1 MDKKTIF
8 IIIETIVLISVI
20 FFGYRYFSEKVDISD
35 QNLKAAKGEV
45 TVLKGQNDEL
55 IYTRDSY
62 ILKEKDLEEQLGIT
76 KSELKTLKK
85 KLDSSIAYISKLE
98 AEILVKDVVMEKDT
112 IIYINNNYSVIP
124 FKYSDK
130 WLNFKG
136 KNDLTFDNNVLNDVK
151 TTITEMSLSADLKVG
166 LTDNNQIF
174 VETDNPYIKFNSIEG
189 AYLNKEVAQVRKVR
203 FSYGL
208 QLGIGVNY
216 GLINKKLDI
225 GPYAGAGIGISF

>member
-203 FSYGL
+203 FTYGF
-208 QLGIGVNY
+208 QLGFGVNY
-216 GLINKKLDI
+216 GIINRKIDI